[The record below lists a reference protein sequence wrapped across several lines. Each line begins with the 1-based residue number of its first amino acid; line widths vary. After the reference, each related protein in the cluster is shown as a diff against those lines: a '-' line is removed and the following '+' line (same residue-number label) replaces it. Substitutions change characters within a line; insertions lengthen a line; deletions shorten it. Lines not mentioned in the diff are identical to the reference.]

1 MWRVLCLLSTLLAYQ
16 LRYAEAMAT
25 GTLVSLEEYLS
36 TTYDPDCEYVDGELL
51 ERNMGEFDH
60 AGVQG
65 IILALL
71 YNQRRQYGIY
81 VFPELRVQVAARR
94 YRIPDITVTTRKGK
108 GRILREPPF
117 LCIEV
122 LSPEDRANRIETK
135 IDDYLNFGVKH
146 IWIIDPR
153 EKKGWS
159 YTHEGKREPSEVLTT
174 SDPHLTLS
182 LSEIFAELSESV
194 EE

>member
-1 MWRVLCLLSTLLAYQ
+1 MGGNRPEAYGHLS

-51 ERNMGEFDH
+51 ERNVGEFDH

-71 YNQRRQYGIY
+71 YNQRRQYGVH

-94 YRIPDITVTTRKGK
+94 YRIPDITVTTSKGK

-122 LSPEDRANRIETK
+122 LSPEDRASRIEAK

-159 YTHEGKREPSEVLTT
+159 YTREGSREPGEILTT
-174 SDPHLTLS
+174 SDPRLTLS
-182 LSEIFAELSESV
+182 LSEVFAELSESV